1 LKTALK
7 IATASF
13 VVLIFLFL
21 WQGEAFLTIDN
32 ADDCNNVD
40 AVIVLAGG
48 PKDDSLRVKRGVE
61 IAHSRGAEYLIL
73 PLRNSGITW
82 SWLVDQYGIE
92 TPLSDKRVLI
102 GNPKPD
108 DRHIFKR
115 YGGTFLE
122 AKKTITIMLEHHLH
136 SAVVVSSGYHM
147 RRSKLAFETAKEK
160 HPIQFCYH
168 PIHKHSTKTPWWLD
182 FSYLQRV
189 VIEYGKL
196 ASMCAIIVFD
206 NRWER

>member
-1 LKTALK
+1 LKTALT
-7 IATASF
+7 IAIACF

-48 PKDDSLRVKRGVE
+48 PEDDSLRVKRGVE
-61 IAHSRGAEYLIL
+61 IAHSRGTEYLIL
-73 PLRNSGITW
+73 PLRNSAITW

-92 TPLSDKRVLI
+92 TPMNDKHVLI
-102 GNPKPD
+102 KNMQPD

-147 RRSKLAFETAKEK
+147 RRARLAFKKVGKGLSVT
-160 HPIQFCYH
+160 FFYH
-168 PIHKHSTKTPWWLD
+168 PVPRSSANRSPWWTDIMCLLKVM
-182 FSYLQRV
+182 F
-189 VIEYGKL
+189 EYGKL
-196 ASMCAIIVFD
+196 VAAHAGVY
-206 NRWER
+206 